1 MKHPFALALAATL
14 LAALLAGCGGA
25 PQSAAPEPEQAS
37 APVEEPTPE
46 PTPAPTPEP
55 TPTPTP
61 EPEYTPG
68 ERTETGYTNA
78 ALGLQ
83 FTLPANMVMA
93 SDEEIDAMM
102 AAGAEIMYEDPET
115 GEQMLDYAQLTTVY
129 EMVAVDVT
137 NGSNVMIVCEKL
149 PLEATTE
156 EQYIEALRA
165 QMAQTTVETDL
176 GEPEPATL
184 GGVAFTALHYTVASN
199 GVETSQ
205 TMLVHKEG
213 GRMYAIAIS
222 YQLPEQRD
230 AILAAFS
237 ALPTEV

>member
-1 MKHPFALALAATL
+1 MKHPFALALAAAL
-14 LAALLAGCGGA
+14 LAALLAGCSGA
-25 PQSAAPEPEQAS
+25 PQSAAPEPEEAS
-37 APVEEPTPE
+37 SAAEETAPEPTPE
-46 PTPAPTPEP
+46 PAPEP
-55 TPTPTP
+55 TPEPTP

-93 SDEEIDAMM
+93 SDEEIDALM
-102 AAGAEIMYEDPET
+102 AAGAEAMYEDPET

-137 NGSNVMIVCEKL
+137 NGSNVVIICEKL
-149 PLEATTE
+149 PLEAMTE

-165 QMAQTTVETDL
+165 QMAQTTVEADL
-176 GEPEPATL
+176 GEPEPAAL
-184 GGVAFTALHYTVASN
+184 GGVDFTALNYTVASN
-199 GVETSQ
+199 GVETGQ
-205 TMLVHKEG
+205 TMLVHKQG

-230 AILAAFS
+230 AILEAFS
-237 ALPTEV
+237 ALPAEV

>member
-1 MKHPFALALAATL
+1 MKHPFALALAAAL
-14 LAALLAGCGGA
+14 LAALLTGCSGA
-25 PQSAAPEPEQAS
+25 PQSAAPEPEEAS
-37 APVEEPTPE
+37 SAAPEPTPE
-46 PTPAPTPEP
+46 PTPVPTPEP
-55 TPTPTP
+55 TP
-61 EPEYTPG
+61 EPEYAPG

-93 SDEEIDAMM
+93 SDEEIDALM
-102 AAGAEIMYEDPET
+102 AAGAEAMYEDPET

-137 NGSNVMIVCEKL
+137 NGSNVVIICEKL
-149 PLEATTE
+149 PLEAMTE

-165 QMAQTTVETDL
+165 QMAQTTVEADL
-176 GEPEPATL
+176 GDPEPAAL
-184 GGVAFTALHYTVASN
+184 GGVDFTALNYTVASN
-199 GVETSQ
+199 GVETGQ
-205 TMLVHKEG
+205 TMLVHKQG

-237 ALPTEV
+237 ALPAEV